1 MYEVRM
7 TTGEGQDRISNLPVE
22 IISQIYTVRD
32 LIAGCPRMEEL
43 RIGDNDVHTQV
54 VQFHLIPKRLNDRG
68 YIW

>member
-22 IISQIYTVRD
+22 IISQIHTVRD